1 MRILVTGG
9 RKFADINAVSLALAA
24 VHRKRGIDLLI
35 EGGAR
40 GADYLARTWAH
51 GNGIPVVTC
60 DADWKRYGNAAG
72 ILRNAAMLAKYQPD
86 AVVAFPGG
94 SGTADMIA
102 RAEAAGVP
110 VWRVKVDPRI

>member
-9 RKFADINAVSLALAA
+9 RDFTDADALAMALDA
-24 VHRKRGIDLLI
+24 VHRKRGITLLI

-40 GADYLARTWAH
+40 GADRLARAWA
-51 GNGIPVVTC
+51 ISRKVPYVTEE
-60 DADWKRYGNAAG
+60 AEWAKYGRAVAG
-72 ILRNAAMLAKYQPD
+72 KLRNGVMLAKHKPD

-102 RAEAAGVP
+102 KAEAAGVP
-110 VWRVKVDPRI
+110 VWRVKTD